1 MKIKK
6 DLRTIMKKNIHT
18 HALAFILPVVLSS
31 SVGAV
36 DNTVINITAT
46 VSAAA
51 CTTSAPASIPI
62 NFALSAND
70 VAAANA
76 NSAWSSDATISLSGC
91 PATTKSI
98 DAVFS
103 GPAISGDTNGF
114 QMKDSAGT
122 AVTTGSLQLA
132 KSADSTLL
140 TNASGTY
147 NVATASN
154 AASFKVKARMHSIT
168 GAVMPD
174 TYTTAIDVTFN
185 YH

>member
-1 MKIKK
+1 M
-6 DLRTIMKKNIHT
+6 TSIMNKNIYT
-18 HALAFILPVVLSS
+18 LALAVLFPALLAGS
-31 SVGAV
+31 AV
-36 DNTVINITAT
+36 AADSTVINITAT
-46 VSAAA
+46 VAAA
-51 CTTSAPASIPI
+51 SCTTSAPASIPLDFSL
-62 NFALSAND
+62 NASD

-76 NSAWSSDATISLSGC
+76 NSAWSGDATISLSGC
-91 PATTKSI
+91 PTTTKNI

-103 GPAISGDTNGF
+103 GPIISGDTSGF
-114 QMKDSAGT
+114 QMKNSAGT
-122 AVTTGSLQLA
+122 AVTTGSIQLA

-154 AASFKVKARMHSIT
+154 AATFKVKARMHSIT

-174 TYTTAIDVTFN
+174 TYTTTINVTFN

>member
-1 MKIKK
+1 M
-6 DLRTIMKKNIHT
+6 MNKNAYT
-18 HALAFILPVVLSS
+18 LALAFIFPAVLSCS
-31 SVGAV
+31 AGAV

-51 CTTSAPASIPI
+51 CTTSAPASIPL
-62 NFALSAND
+62 NFALSASD
-70 VAAANA
+70 VAASNA

-91 PATTKSI
+91 PSTTKSI

-103 GPAISGDTNGF
+103 GPAISSDTSGY
-114 QMKDSAGT
+114 QMKSSAGT
-122 AVTTGSLQLA
+122 AVTTGSIQLA

-154 AASFKVKARMHSIT
+154 AATFKVKARMHSIT
-168 GAVMPD
+168 GSVMPD